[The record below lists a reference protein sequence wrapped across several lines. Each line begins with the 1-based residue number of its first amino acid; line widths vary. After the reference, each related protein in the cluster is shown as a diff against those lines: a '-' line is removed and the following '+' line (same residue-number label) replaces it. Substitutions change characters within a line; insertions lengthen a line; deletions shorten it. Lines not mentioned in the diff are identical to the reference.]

1 VEKSGVE
8 KKNGNNINNEGENMF
23 SQQLVENFSK
33 AHKGIAELDAERQ
46 KAGV

>member
-1 VEKSGVE
+1 MEKSGVE

-33 AHKGIAELDAERQ
+33 AHKGIAELDAEWQ